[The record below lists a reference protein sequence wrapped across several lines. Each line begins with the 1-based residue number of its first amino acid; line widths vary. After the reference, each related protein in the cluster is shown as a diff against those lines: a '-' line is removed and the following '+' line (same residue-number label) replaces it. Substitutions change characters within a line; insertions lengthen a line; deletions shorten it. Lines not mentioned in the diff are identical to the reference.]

1 MDKTIV
7 IKLDASM
14 VNDLKENL
22 NSEDFN
28 KLVDV
33 TVDNQWVLSEEFVKG
48 NIRLAT
54 IFTGLNKHYDRKNFM
69 YILLWLLSGIAVYAS
84 IAILFNGI
92 AFLGMA
98 TIFGPFYMLSQ
109 MRYYDQRTTNTKY
122 IRTLLLSLQL
132 RCIMANTELMFNEL
146 ITHHDELADRVNI
159 LIDEKNQI
167 QSTLSSENVYQD
179 AFEKQKQYYSLLI
192 NFLYEKDRDLYKEF
206 INSLSAHTVVQY
218 LDGTLESSTVH

>member
-69 YILLWLLSGIAVYAS
+69 YILLWLLSGIAVYTS

>member
-1 MDKTIV
+1 MDNNIV
-7 IKLDASM
+7 IKLDASV

-33 TVDNQWVLSEEFVKG
+33 TVDNQWVLSNEFVKG

-69 YILLWLLSGIAVYAS
+69 YILLWLLSGIAVYTS
-84 IAILFNGI
+84 IVVLFNDI
-92 AFLGMA
+92 AFLGMVV
-98 TIFGPFYMLSQ
+98 TFGSFYVLSQ
-109 MRYYDQRTTNTKY
+109 LRYYDQRATNAKY
-122 IRTLLLSLQL
+122 IRTLLLSLQH
-132 RCIMANTELMFNEL
+132 RCILANTESMFNQL

-159 LIDEKNQI
+159 LINEKNQI
-167 QSTLSSENVYQD
+167 QSTLNSENVYFE
-179 AFEKQKQYYSLLI
+179 AFEKQKHYYSLLI
-192 NFLYEKDRDLYKEF
+192 NFLYEKDKDLYKEF

>member
-14 VNDLKENL
+14 ANDLKENL

-28 KLVDV
+28 KLVDI
-33 TVDNQWVLSEEFVKG
+33 TVDNQWVLSDEFVKG

-54 IFTGLNKHYDRKNFM
+54 IFTGLNKQYDRKNFT

-92 AFLGMA
+92 AFLGMMV
-98 TIFGPFYMLSQ
+98 TFGSFYMLSQ
-109 MRYYDQRTTNTKY
+109 LRYYDQRATNTKY
-122 IRTLLLSLQL
+122 IRTLILSLQH
-132 RCIMANTELMFNEL
+132 RCILANTELMFNEL

-167 QSTLSSENVYQD
+167 QSTLNSESVYQD

>member
-33 TVDNQWVLSEEFVKG
+33 TVDNQWVLSDEFVKG

-69 YILLWLLSGIAVYAS
+69 YILIWLLSGIAVYTS

-109 MRYYDQRTTNTKY
+109 MRYYDQRATNTKY